1 MPTST
6 PCALNTHVCECL
18 GCAPHVRQANIS
30 VGPGP
35 CRCSALLL
43 LGPRDLEHP
52 LFVPIGLQG
61 VLDVGHLL
69 LSTIGS
75 VTMTSARFMSVR
87 TTDLLCWR
95 WWLEPKFRYWSVWV
109 GLRYTVTCVLPSSLM
124 FTQAS
129 RKGNLPSCSGSV
141 VNLMLSS
148 RLLRW
153 VVNSSTWYSWIMV
166 NVSSTYLNHT
176 KGGVGAVRRAISSNP
191 SIYRVAIMGDTGD
204 PMAAPCFCVYITPL
218 YVK

>member
-1 MPTST
+1 MYGKPTLVLGMV
-6 PCALNTHVCECL
+6 PVDVVLCCCL
-18 GCAPHVRQANIS
+18 GLGTLNIHCLYPLVFRTSWTWAISFLRQ
-30 VGPGP
+30 
-35 CRCSALLL
+35 
-43 LGPRDLEHP
+43 LGR
-52 LFVPIGLQG
+52 
-61 VLDVGHLL
+61 
-69 LSTIGS
+69 

-148 RLLRW
+148 RLLRCL
-153 VVNSSTWYSWIMV
+153 VNSSTWYSWIMV

-176 KGGVGAVRRAISSNP
+176 EGGGVGDVRRAIFSN
-191 SIYRVAIMGDTGD
+191 G
-204 PMAAPCFCVYITPL
+204 
-218 YVK
+218 